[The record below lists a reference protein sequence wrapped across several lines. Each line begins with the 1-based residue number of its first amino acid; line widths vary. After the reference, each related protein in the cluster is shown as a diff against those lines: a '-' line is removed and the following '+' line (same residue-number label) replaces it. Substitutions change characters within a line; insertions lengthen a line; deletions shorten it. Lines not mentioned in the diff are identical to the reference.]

1 MKRLFLSIITATATL
16 VTFAQ
21 GYDAVATKTSM
32 ATTNNASANVQPFR
46 FGYFSY
52 REAFKSMPDY
62 VIAQRNIDDLRTKY
76 VNEMKRVEDEFNK
89 KYEQFLEGQK
99 DFAPTILRKRQVELQ
114 ELIAKNIAFK
124 EEAKRLLAQAETESY
139 APLKA
144 KLAETLRGIGE
155 ARGFM
160 FILNTDNDN
169 LPYANSAFGED
180 ITTLVKECLK

>member
-1 MKRLFLSIITATATL
+1 MRKLLFSLIMLLLPL
-16 VTFAQ
+16 VSQAQ
-21 GYDAVATKTSM
+21 
-32 ATTNNASANVQPFR
+32 TTVK
-46 FGYFSY
+46 FGYLSY
-52 REAFKSMPDY
+52 QEAFKEMPEY
-62 VIAQRNIDDLRTKY
+62 ATAQAKLADLKQKY
-76 VNEMKRVEDEFNK
+76 DNEMKRVEDEFNK
-89 KYEQFLEGQK
+89 KYEQFLEGQR

-124 EEAKRLLAQAETESY
+124 EEAKRLLAQAETETY
-139 APLKA
+139 APLKS

-180 ITTLVKECLK
+180 ISTLVKDCLK

>member
-1 MKRLFLSIITATATL
+1 MRKLLFSLVMLVLPMISQAQTTIKYGYLSYQEVLKFMPEYVVAQTKL
-16 VTFAQ
+16 VDLKQ
-21 GYDAVATKTSM
+21 KYD
-32 ATTNNASANVQPFR
+32 
-46 FGYFSY
+46 
-52 REAFKSMPDY
+52 
-62 VIAQRNIDDLRTKY
+62 
-76 VNEMKRVEDEFNK
+76 NEMKRVEDEFNK

-180 ITTLVKECLK
+180 ITTLVKECLQ

>member
-1 MKRLFLSIITATATL
+1 MRKLLFSLVMLVLPMISQAQTAIKYGYLSYQEVL
-16 VTFAQ
+16 KFMPE
-21 GYDAVATKTSM
+21 YAVAQTKLT
-32 ATTNNASANVQPFR
+32 
-46 FGYFSY
+46 
-52 REAFKSMPDY
+52 
-62 VIAQRNIDDLRTKY
+62 DLKQKY
-76 VNEMKRVEDEFNK
+76 DNEMKRVEDEFNK

-180 ITTLVKECLK
+180 ITTLVKECLQ

>member
-1 MKRLFLSIITATATL
+1 MRKLLFSLVMLVLPMISQAQTTIKYGYLSYQEVL
-16 VTFAQ
+16 KFMPE
-21 GYDAVATKTSM
+21 YAVAQTKQ
-32 ATTNNASANVQPFR
+32 A
-46 FGYFSY
+46 
-52 REAFKSMPDY
+52 
-62 VIAQRNIDDLRTKY
+62 DLKQKY
-76 VNEMKRVEDEFNK
+76 DNEMKRVEDEFNK

>member
-1 MKRLFLSIITATATL
+1 MRKLLFSLVMLVLPMISQAQTTIKYGYLSYQEVL
-16 VTFAQ
+16 KFMPE
-21 GYDAVATKTSM
+21 YAVAQTKQ
-32 ATTNNASANVQPFR
+32 A
-46 FGYFSY
+46 
-52 REAFKSMPDY
+52 
-62 VIAQRNIDDLRTKY
+62 DLKQKY
-76 VNEMKRVEDEFNK
+76 DNEMKRVEDEFNK

-99 DFAPTILRKRQVELQ
+99 DFAPTILSKRQVELQ

>member
-1 MKRLFLSIITATATL
+1 MISQAQTTIKYVYLSYQEVL
-16 VTFAQ
+16 KFMPE
-21 GYDAVATKTSM
+21 YAVAQTKLT
-32 ATTNNASANVQPFR
+32 
-46 FGYFSY
+46 
-52 REAFKSMPDY
+52 
-62 VIAQRNIDDLRTKY
+62 DLKQKY
-76 VNEMKRVEDEFNK
+76 DNEMKRVEDEFNK

-144 KLAETLRGIGE
+144 KLTETLRGIGE

-169 LPYANSAFGED
+169 LPYVNSTFGED
-180 ITTLVKECLK
+180 ITTLVKECLQ